1 MDVEI
6 IILNELRQMEKN
18 KYMIVVY
25 MWNLK
30 Q

>member
-6 IILNELRQMEKN
+6 IILSELSQMEKI
-18 KYMIVVY
+18 KYMIIVS